1 MGAAMSSNARPAPA
15 APEQPQRPW
24 WREGMVWLV
33 ISGPAVVV
41 VAALFTAYIAHSG
54 ADVVIT
60 DLPTGQRVVQPDA
73 NTPAM
78 AARNHAATASR

>member
-1 MGAAMSSNARPAPA
+1 MSSNARPAPA
-15 APEQPQRPW
+15 ATEQPERPW

-41 VAALFTAYIAHSG
+41 VAGLVTAYIAHSG
-54 ADVVIT
+54 ADVVIK
-60 DLPTGQRVVQPDA
+60 DLPQGQQVVQPGA

-78 AARNHAATASR
+78 AARNHAATAGR